1 MKRVNIMS
9 KRVIIII
16 FITICIIP
24 LLCFA
29 QASKKATPR
38 VSFDFINADVRNVL
52 RALTEVSGKNIV
64 ISDDVK
70 DIKVT
75 MKLDNVPWDDAFDI
89 VIKNYKLAK
98 MEEENLIRVTT
109 YKTFLDVKK
118 QESEEKAAA
127 QRARLEKLKQGEE
140 MSTETVYLSYANPA
154 DMVKVLQGDS
164 TGGAAAAG
172 ARKGFLSEYGTITQV
187 PWNNA
192 LIVKDTKENVATII
206 KVIKQHDVK
215 PEQIQIDCRIVQAT
229 SDFSKELGIQWGQRY
244 TGSSIFGSKA
254 VEITGAKDAGSS
266 SAAASYTAT
275 TGLVALRGTAQYPY
289 NVNLPAAVGKGS
301 GGTLGIFIGSVTDTF
316 MLDVQLSALESDG
329 KGKILSSPKVIT
341 SDNKKATITQGKSIP
356 YQTVSQSGTQTQF
369 AEATLG
375 LEVTPTVTKDGYIK
389 LDVIAKKDSADFINT
404 SAGVPTID
412 KKQAQTMLYV
422 KDGETAVIGGIYE
435 REENEG
441 ESGVPLLKSIPLF
454 GWMFKKTTQKDT
466 KTELLIFITPRIIRN
481 LYKEEG

>member
-1 MKRVNIMS
+1 MS
-9 KRVIIII
+9 KKVIIQI
-16 FITICIIP
+16 FIIICIIP

-29 QASKKATPR
+29 QASKKTTPR
-38 VSFDFINADVRNVL
+38 VSFDFIDADVRNVL

-70 DIKVT
+70 GKVT
-75 MKLDNVPWDDAFDI
+75 MRLENIPWDDAFDI
-89 VIKNYKLAK
+89 IIKNNDLAQI
-98 MEEENLIRVTT
+98 EEENLIRVVTS
-109 YKTFLDVKK
+109 KKFDEERKKK
-118 QESEEKAAA
+118 QTIRDEFRK
-127 QRARLEKLKQGEE
+127 EKLERQRLGEE
-140 MSTETVYLSYANPA
+140 LVTETVYLSYANPA
-154 DMVKVLQGDS
+154 DVEKMLRGD
-164 TGGAAAAG
+164 AAG
-172 ARKGFLSEYGTITQV
+172 GSAGAQRRGFLSEFGTITQV
-187 PWNNA
+187 SWNNA
-192 LIVKDTKENVATII
+192 LIIKDTKENIANII
-206 KVIKQHDVK
+206 KVIKEHDVK
-215 PEQIQIDCRIVQAT
+215 PEQIQIDCRIVQAS
-229 SDFSKELGIQWGQRY
+229 SDFSKEIGIQWGQRY
-244 TGSSIFGSKA
+244 TGSSLLGSKSI
-254 VEITGAKDAGSS
+254 EITGAKDPGAS

-301 GGTLGIFIGSVTDTF
+301 GGTLGIFIGSVTDSF
-316 MLDVQLSALESDG
+316 MLDIQLSALESEG

-412 KKQAQTMLYV
+412 KKQATTMLYV

-441 ESGVPLLKSIPLF
+441 EAGVPVLKNIPLF

-466 KTELLIFITPRIIRN
+466 RTELLIFITPRILKNVYR
-481 LYKEEG
+481 EEG

>member
-1 MKRVNIMS
+1 MS
-9 KRVIIII
+9 KKVIMLI
-16 FITICIIP
+16 FIIICIIP

-29 QASKKATPR
+29 QASKKTVPR
-38 VSFDFINADVRNVL
+38 ISFDFIDADVRNVL

-70 DIKVT
+70 GKVT
-75 MKLDNVPWDDAFDI
+75 MRLENIPWDDALDI
-89 VIKNYKLAK
+89 VIKNNDLAK
-98 MEEENLIRVTT
+98 IEEENLIRVVTLKKFDEERK
-109 YKTFLDVKK
+109 KTQAIRDEFRK
-118 QESEEKAAA
+118 
-127 QRARLEKLKQGEE
+127 EKLERQRSGEE
-140 MSTETVYLSYANPA
+140 LVTETIYLSYANPA
-154 DMVKVLQGDS
+154 DVEKMLRGD
-164 TGGAAAAG
+164 TAGGATG
-172 ARKGFLSEYGTITQV
+172 AQKRGFLSEFGTITQV
-187 PWNNA
+187 AWNNA
-192 LIVKDTKENVATII
+192 LIIKDVKENVANII
-206 KVIKQHDVK
+206 KVIKEHDVK
-215 PEQIQIDCRIVQAT
+215 PSQIQIDCRIVQAT

-244 TGSSIFGSKA
+244 TGSSLFGAKSL
-254 VEITGAKDAGSS
+254 EITGAKDAGSS

-301 GGTLGIFIGSVTDTF
+301 GGTLGIFIGSVADSF
-316 MLDVQLSALESDG
+316 MLDVQLSALESEG

-412 KKQAQTMLYV
+412 KKQATTLLYV

-441 ESGVPLLKSIPLF
+441 ESGVPVLKNIPLF

-466 KTELLIFITPRIIRN
+466 RTELLIFITPRILKNVYR
-481 LYKEEG
+481 EEG

>member
-9 KRVIIII
+9 KKVILLI
-16 FITICIIP
+16 FIIICIIP

-29 QASKKATPR
+29 QASKKAAPR
-38 VSFDFINADVRNVL
+38 VSFDFIDADVRNVL

-70 DIKVT
+70 GKVT
-75 MKLDNVPWDDAFDI
+75 MRLDNIPWDDAFDI
-89 VIKNYKLAK
+89 VIKNNDLAK
-98 MEEENLIRVTT
+98 IEEESLIRVVTLKKFEDERK
-109 YKTFLDVKK
+109 KT
-118 QESEEKAAA
+118 QTIREEFRK
-127 QRARLEKLKQGEE
+127 EKLERQKLGEE
-140 MSTETVYLSYANPA
+140 FVTETVYLSYANPA
-154 DMVKVLQGDS
+154 DVEKMLKGDGGG
-164 TGGAAAAG
+164 GGAAG
-172 ARKGFLSEYGTITQV
+172 AQKRGFLSEFGTITQV
-187 PWNNA
+187 SWNNA
-192 LIVKDTKENVATII
+192 LIIKDIRENVANII
-206 KVIKQHDVK
+206 KVIREHDVK
-215 PEQIQIDCRIVQAT
+215 PNQIQIDCRIVQAS
-229 SDFSKELGIQWGQRY
+229 SDFSKELGIQWGSRY
-244 TGSSIFGSKA
+244 FGDSLFGSKA
-254 VEITGAKDAGSS
+254 MEITGAKDPGAS

-301 GGTLGIFIGSVTDTF
+301 GGTLGIFIGSVADSF
-316 MLDVQLSALESDG
+316 MLDVQLSALESEG

-412 KKQAQTMLYV
+412 KKQATTLLYV

-441 ESGVPLLKSIPLF
+441 EAGVPLLKNIPLF
-454 GWMFKKTTQKDT
+454 GWMFKKTTQKDK
-466 KTELLIFITPRIIRN
+466 KTELLIFITPRILKNVYR
-481 LYKEEG
+481 EEG

>member
-1 MKRVNIMS
+1 MS
-9 KRVIIII
+9 KKIIIPI
-16 FITICIIP
+16 LIILCIVP

-29 QASKKATPR
+29 QASKKPAPR
-38 VSFDFINADVRNVL
+38 VSFDFIGADVRNVL

-75 MKLDNVPWDDAFDI
+75 MKLDNIPWDDAFDI

-98 MEEENLIRVTT
+98 MEEESLIRVTT

-140 MSTETVYLSYANPA
+140 MSTETIFLSYANPA

-192 LIVKDTKENVATII
+192 LIVKDTKENVAAIM
-206 KVIKQHDVK
+206 KVIKQHDTK

-229 SDFSKELGIQWGQRY
+229 SDFSKEIGIQWGQRY
-244 TGSSIFGSKA
+244 TGSSIFGSKS
-254 VEITGAKDAGSS
+254 VEITGAKDAGAS

-289 NVNLPAAVGKGS
+289 NVNLPAAVGRGS
-301 GGTLGIFIGSVTDTF
+301 GGTLGIFIGSVADSF

-441 ESGVPLLKSIPLF
+441 ESGVPLLKNIPLF
-454 GWMFKKTTQKDT
+454 GWLFKKETTKDK